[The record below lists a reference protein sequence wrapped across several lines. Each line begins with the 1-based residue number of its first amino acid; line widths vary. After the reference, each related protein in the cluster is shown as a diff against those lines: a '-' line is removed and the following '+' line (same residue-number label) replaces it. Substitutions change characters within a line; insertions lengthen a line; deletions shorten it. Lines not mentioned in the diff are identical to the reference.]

1 MKIVRLSLF
10 SETTEPKA
18 WQVIGNGMHVA
29 QCLIVWLYIISCGAC
44 VAHVRMSGMVSCF
57 AENDDEKDDG
67 PEDDDCDML
76 GVARPQSRIA
86 WADGQTAVV
95 IDDD

>member
-1 MKIVRLSLF
+1 MTIVRLILF
-10 SETTEPKA
+10 SETTEAKA

-29 QCLIVWLYIISCGAC
+29 KCLIVWLYILSCGEC
-44 VAHVRMSGMVSCF
+44 VTHVRMSGMVSCSH
-57 AENDDEKDDG
+57 EKNDEKDDG
-67 PEDDDCDML
+67 SEDDDCVML

-86 WADGQTAVV
+86 SEAGQTAVV

>member
-1 MKIVRLSLF
+1 MEIPWMTLF
-10 SETTEPKA
+10 SETTEAKA

-29 QCLIVWLYIISCGAC
+29 QCLIVWLYILSCGEC
-44 VAHVRMSGMVSCF
+44 VTHVRMSGMVSCSD
-57 AENDDEKDDG
+57 EKNDEKDDG
-67 PEDDDCDML
+67 SEDDDCVML

-86 WADGQTAVV
+86 LEAGRTAVV